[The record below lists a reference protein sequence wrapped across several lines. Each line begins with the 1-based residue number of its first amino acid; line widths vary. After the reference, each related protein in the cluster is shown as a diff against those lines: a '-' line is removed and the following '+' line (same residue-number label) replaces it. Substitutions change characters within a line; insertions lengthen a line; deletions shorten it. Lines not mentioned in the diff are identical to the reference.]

1 MYFFMQ
7 CAQSGQKRLLEIL
20 WNWMVFDQPCGF
32 WELKLLEEQPVLL
45 TAKATFQ
52 PEEKKLHCH
61 ILDLGDGQVIF
72 YAP

>member
-1 MYFFMQ
+1 
-7 CAQSGQKRLLEIL
+7 
-20 WNWMVFDQPCGF
+20 MVFDQPCGF